1 MTRLL
6 PPKRWILTRDTRL
19 ESGEHQIDGYD
30 SEGFPIRFATVDIPP
45 GMHLFTDANGPEEG
59 DDQ

>member
-1 MTRLL
+1 MTRLS
-6 PPKRWILTRDTRL
+6 PPENWIFTRDTRL

-30 SEGFPIRFATVDIPP
+30 IEGFPVRRIKVAPP
-45 GMHLFTDANGPEEG
+45 GQQSFTHANGPEG

>member
-1 MTRLL
+1 MTSYPATAMVHARH
-6 PPKRWILTRDTRL
+6 RL

-30 SEGFPIRFATVDIPP
+30 AKDSAHQIPRQLRDR
-45 GMHLFTDANGPEEG
+45 GMHAFTDANEPEG